1 MAEKENKS
9 TIYQMNKYQYNLSI
23 IIPAYNAAR
32 FIERTITEA
41 SQIVPTPE
49 IIVVDDGSQD
59 GTYHV
64 CKGLQNKLSTLYVY
78 TQKNAGVSAARN
90 LGIKYA
96 HGKWLFFCDSDDWV
110 DVDGITRVLK
120 IANEQKENT
129 LMLAA
134 MNFVK
139 PDGVYLH
146 IVPEKHN
153 IKPHE
158 YLASNNFQGSSCNHL
173 FPKKLIKGNH
183 IQFPIGVVNT
193 EDSNFNIK
201 AICCC
206 DNICSVNIPIY
217 NYNHLNEEAC
227 HKTNFSMNWR
237 IGPLLSSLDII
248 RFIEIKGIDISIV
261 FQQIDRL
268 VEYYYRSHIYGK
280 HTTDELRDIS
290 QLLRSIGQKCPNI
303 TISPKYKI
311 MTHLPV
317 VGICL
322 LRIYNRIK
330 FGK

>member
-120 IANEQKENT
+120 IANEQKR
-129 LMLAA
+129 
-134 MNFVK
+134 
-139 PDGVYLH
+139 
-146 IVPEKHN
+146 I
-153 IKPHE
+153 
-158 YLASNNFQGSSCNHL
+158 HL
-173 FPKKLIKGNH
+173 CL
-183 IQFPIGVVNT
+183 
-193 EDSNFNIK
+193 
-201 AICCC
+201 
-206 DNICSVNIPIY
+206 
-217 NYNHLNEEAC
+217 
-227 HKTNFSMNWR
+227 
-237 IGPLLSSLDII
+237 
-248 RFIEIKGIDISIV
+248 
-261 FQQIDRL
+261 
-268 VEYYYRSHIYGK
+268 
-280 HTTDELRDIS
+280 
-290 QLLRSIGQKCPNI
+290 QL
-303 TISPKYKI
+303 
-311 MTHLPV
+311 
-317 VGICL
+317 
-322 LRIYNRIK
+322 
-330 FGK
+330 

>member
-1 MAEKENKS
+1 
-9 TIYQMNKYQYNLSI
+9 MNKYQYSLSV

-32 FIERTITEA
+32 FIERTITE
-41 SQIVPTPE
+41 SSKIVPTPQ

-59 GTYHV
+59 DTYHA
-64 CKGLQNKLSTLYVY
+64 CKDLQNKFSTLNVY

-90 LGIKYA
+90 LGVQKA

-110 DVDGITRVLK
+110 DVNGITKVLK
-120 IANEQKENT
+120 MANEQEENT

-139 PDGVYLH
+139 PNGIFLH
-146 IVPEKHN
+146 TVPEKHN

-158 YLASNNFQGSSCNHL
+158 YLASNNFQSSSCNYL
-173 FPKKLIKGNH
+173 FPSKLIKENH
-183 IQFPIGVVNT
+183 IEFPVGIVNT

-227 HKTNFSMNWR
+227 HKTNLSLNWR
-237 IGPLLSSLDII
+237 IGPLLSSLDIV
-248 RFIEIKGIDISIV
+248 RFIAIKGIDISIV
-261 FQQIDRL
+261 SHQIDRL

-280 HTTDELRDIS
+280 HTTDELKNIS
-290 QLLRSIGQKCPNI
+290 RLLRSIGQKCPLI
-303 TISPKYKI
+303 TTSPKYKI
-311 MTHLPV
+311 MGYFPIL
-317 VGICL
+317 GIFL
-322 LRIYNRIK
+322 LRIYNRFK